1 MERVI
6 DVLFSYSRS
15 QIIIQEPF
23 VCNYYSDEAT
33 NNFSFAKKKKTNSVN
48 FIKLIR

>member
-33 NNFSFAKKKKTNSVN
+33 NNFSFAKKKKNKFSK
-48 FIKLIR
+48 FY